1 MSVNHRVAVVG
12 DFNPRNH
19 THIATNESLAH
30 VRLVPVWGPTDAGA
44 ADPAAPPAPF
54 TGSPIAAAPAPQPAP
69 FPGIWIPP
77 ASPYR
82 DMDGALRVVRHAR
95 ERGVPLVGT

>member
-1 MSVNHRVAVVG
+1 MRGNRRVAVVG

-19 THIATNESLAH
+19 THIATNESLTH
-30 VRLVPVWGPTDAGA
+30 VGLVPVWVPTDAVD
-44 ADPAAPPAPF
+44 ADPAAQLAPF
-54 TGSPIAAAPAPQPAP
+54 H
-69 FPGIWIPP
+69 GIWIAP

-82 DMDGALRVVRHAR
+82 DMDGALRAVRHAR

>member
-30 VRLVPVWGPTDAGA
+30 VGLVPVWVPTDAVD
-44 ADPAAPPAPF
+44 ADPAAQLALC
-54 TGSPIAAAPAPQPAP
+54 
-69 FPGIWIPP
+69 PGIWIAP
-77 ASPYR
+77 ASPDR
-82 DMDGALRVVRHAR
+82 DMDGALRAVRHAR